1 MPRWTDFDNFVAEVE
16 RARRDGDRQTLVDEL
31 LTERRVWPWI
41 QGNKATFIFNS
52 LGARKNVSLNLD
64 TIKADPPFA
73 PLKQLEGTTL
83 WHLTRTFEEDD
94 LLDYLLAVDDPL
106 TPLAQESDVLAR
118 VTKFWRVDP
127 ANPLKMSTEQQDVS
141 VLRMGSARPYVD
153 WTSLQA
159 VPRGNVEALPFDS
172 DLLHFKDRTIW
183 VYTPNGYEGSGLA
196 YPLLILQDG
205 QWASGPLQVPAIA
218 DTLIKHGRL
227 APIVIAM
234 VQSPTS
240 QSERLAEYTSNDQ
253 QYNSLM
259 TEVLPMLQARYRIDS
274 AHIGI
279 GGVAN
284 GAVAAAHAALKN
296 PAVFNSLIMIS
307 PPLGKGQDEDLLS
320 QYKTRFEQASVLPGR
335 IFQSVG
341 RYEAKAR
348 FLRPAQALRDVLQKR
363 QAENYTY
370 AEIGS
375 GHGLA
380 AFRSILPEALAWAF
394 PGKAG

>member
-1 MPRWTDFDNFVAEVE
+1 MPRWTDFDTFVAEVE
-16 RARRDGDRQTLVDEL
+16 SARRDGDRQTLVDEL
-31 LTERRVWPWI
+31 MAERREWPWI

-83 WHLTRTFEEDD
+83 WHLTRTFAEDD

-106 TPLAQESDVLAR
+106 TPLAQESDILAR
-118 VTKFWRVDP
+118 VTKYWRVDP

-141 VLRMGSARPYVD
+141 VLRMNDARPYLD
-153 WTSLQA
+153 WYSLTA
-159 VPRGNVEALPFDS
+159 VPRGKVDILTFDS
-172 DLLHFKDRTIW
+172 DQLHFKGRALW
-183 VYTPNGYEGSGLA
+183 VYTPPGYEGSGLA

-205 QWASGPLQVPAIA
+205 QWANGPLQVPAIA
-218 DTLIKHGRL
+218 DTLIKHNRL
-227 APIVIAM
+227 TPLVIAM
-234 VQSPTS
+234 VQSGS
-240 QSERLAEYTSNDQ
+240 QAERLAEYTSNDRH
-253 QYNSLM
+253 YDSL
-259 TEVLPMLQARYRIDS
+259 VLELLPLLQSKYRIDS

-320 QYKTRFEQASVLPGR
+320 QYAARFEQASVLPGR

-348 FLRPAQALRDVLQKR
+348 FLRPAQALRDIFEKR
-363 QAENYTY
+363 HATNYSY
-370 AEIGS
+370 DEIGS

-380 AFRSILPEALAWAF
+380 AFRSIMPEALAWAF
-394 PGKAG
+394 PAK

>member
-1 MPRWTDFDNFVAEVE
+1 MPRWTDFDTFVAEVE

-31 LTERRVWPWI
+31 VTERREWPWI

-83 WHLTRTFEEDD
+83 WHLTRTFAEDD

-106 TPLAQESDVLAR
+106 TPLAQEPDILAR
-118 VTKFWRVDP
+118 VTKYWRVDP
-127 ANPLKMSTEQQDVS
+127 ANPLKMSSGQQDVS
-141 VLRMGSARPYVD
+141 VLRMTDARPYID
-153 WTSLQA
+153 WNALTA
-159 VPRGNVEALPFDS
+159 VPRGKVDELTFDS
-172 DLLHFKDRTIW
+172 DQLHFKGRSLW
-183 VYTPNGYEGSGLA
+183 VYTPPGYEGSGLA

-205 QWASGPLQVPAIA
+205 QWANGPLQVPAIA
-218 DTLIKHGRL
+218 DTLIKHNRL
-227 APIVIAM
+227 APLIIAM
-234 VQSPTS
+234 VQSGS
-240 QSERLAEYTSNDQ
+240 QSERLAEYTSNDRH
-253 QYNSLM
+253 YDSL
-259 TEVLPMLQARYRIDS
+259 VLELLPTLQSKYRIDS
-274 AHIGI
+274 AHMGI

-307 PPLGKGQDEDLLS
+307 PPLGKGPDEAVLS
-320 QYKTRFEQASVLPGR
+320 QYLTRFEQASVLPNR

-348 FLRPAQALRDVLQKR
+348 FLRPAQALHDIFEKR
-363 QAENYTY
+363 HAEGYTY
-370 AEIGS
+370 TEIGS
-375 GHGLA
+375 GHGLV
-380 AFRSILPEALAWAF
+380 AFRSIIPEALAWAF
-394 PGKAG
+394 PAK

>member
-1 MPRWTDFDNFVAEVE
+1 MPRWTDFDTFVAEVE

-31 LTERRVWPWI
+31 VTERREWPWI

-83 WHLTRTFEEDD
+83 WHLTRTFAEDD

-106 TPLAQESDVLAR
+106 TPLAQEPDILAR
-118 VTKFWRVDP
+118 VTKYWRVDP
-127 ANPLKMSTEQQDVS
+127 ANPLKMSSGQQDVS
-141 VLRMGSARPYVD
+141 VLRMTNARPYINWNVL
-153 WTSLQA
+153 TA
-159 VPRGNVEALPFDS
+159 VPRGKVDELTFDS
-172 DLLHFKDRTIW
+172 DQLHFKGRSLW
-183 VYTPNGYEGSGLA
+183 VYTPPGYEGSGLA

-205 QWASGPLQVPAIA
+205 QWANGPLQVPAIA
-218 DTLIKHGRL
+218 DTLIKHKRL
-227 APIVIAM
+227 APLIIAM
-234 VQSPTS
+234 VQSGS
-240 QSERLAEYTSNDQ
+240 QTERLAEYTSNDRH
-253 QYNSLM
+253 YDSLVL
-259 TEVLPMLQARYRIDS
+259 ELLPMLQSKYRIDS
-274 AHIGI
+274 AHMGI

-307 PPLGKGQDEDLLS
+307 PPLGKGPDEALLS
-320 QYKTRFEQASVLPGR
+320 QYLTRFEQASVLPTR

-348 FLRPAQALRDVLQKR
+348 FLRPAQALRDIFEKR
-363 QAENYTY
+363 HAASYSYN
-370 AEIGS
+370 EIGS

-380 AFRSILPEALAWAF
+380 AFRSIFPEALAWAF
-394 PGKAG
+394 PVK

>member
-1 MPRWTDFDNFVAEVE
+1 MPRWTDFDTFVAEVE

-31 LTERRVWPWI
+31 MIERREWPWI

-83 WHLTRTFEEDD
+83 WHLTRTFAEDD

-106 TPLAQESDVLAR
+106 TPLSQEADILAR
-118 VTKFWRVDP
+118 VTQFWRVDP
-127 ANPLKMSTEQQDVS
+127 ANRLKMSTEQQDVS
-141 VLRMGSARPYVD
+141 VLRMTDARPYLD
-153 WTSLQA
+153 WTALGA
-159 VPRGNVEALPFDS
+159 VPRGTVDTLTFDS
-172 DLLHFKDRTIW
+172 DQLHFKGRSLW
-183 VYTPNGYEGSGLA
+183 VYTPPGYEGSGLA

-205 QWASGPLQVPAIA
+205 QWANGPLQVPAIA
-218 DTLIKHGRL
+218 DALIKHNRL
-227 APIVIAM
+227 APLVIAM
-234 VQSPTS
+234 VQSGA
-240 QSERLAEYTSNDQ
+240 QSERLLEYTSNDQ
-253 QYNSLM
+253 HYNSL
-259 TEVLPMLQARYRIDS
+259 VLEILPLMQSQYRIDS

-320 QYKTRFEQASVLPGR
+320 QYRARFEQASVLPSR

-341 RYEAKAR
+341 RYEGKAR
-348 FLRPAQALRDVLQKR
+348 FLRPAQALHNILDKR
-363 QAENYTY
+363 SMNGYTY
-370 AEIGS
+370 TEIGS
-375 GHGLA
+375 GHGLV
-380 AFRSILPEALAWAF
+380 AFRSIMPEALAWAF
-394 PGKAG
+394 PPK

>member
-1 MPRWTDFDNFVAEVE
+1 MPRWTDFDTFVAEVE

-31 LTERRVWPWI
+31 MAERRVWPWI
-41 QGNKATFIFNS
+41 QGNKATFVFNS

-106 TPLAQESDVLAR
+106 TPLAQEPNVLAR
-118 VTKFWRVDP
+118 VTQYWRVDP

-141 VLRMGSARPYVD
+141 VLRMNEARPYLD
-153 WTSLQA
+153 WYSLTA
-159 VPRGNVEALPFDS
+159 VPRGKVDTLTFDS
-172 DLLHFKDRTIW
+172 EQLHFKGRSLW
-183 VYTPNGYEGSGLA
+183 VYTPPGYEGSGLA

-205 QWASGPLQVPAIA
+205 QWANGPLQVPAIA
-218 DTLIKHGRL
+218 DTLIKHNRL
-227 APIVIAM
+227 APLVIAM
-234 VQSPTS
+234 VQSDG
-240 QSERLAEYTSNDQ
+240 QSERLVEYTSNDRH
-253 QYNSLM
+253 YDSL
-259 TEVLPMLQARYRIDS
+259 VLELLPLMQSKYRIDS
-274 AHIGI
+274 ARLGI

-284 GAVAAAHAALKN
+284 GAIAAAHAALKN

-307 PPLGKGQDEDLLS
+307 PPMGKGQDEELLS
-320 QYKTRFEQASVLPGR
+320 QYPARFEQASVLPGR
-335 IFQSVG
+335 IFHSVG
-341 RYEAKAR
+341 RYESKVR
-348 FLRPAQALRDVLQKR
+348 FLRPAQALRDILEKR
-363 QAENYTY
+363 PAEGYSY

-380 AFRSILPEALAWAF
+380 AFRSIMPEALAWAF
-394 PGKAG
+394 PVK